1 MPDFYFLRFMKRI
14 FLLLAVIGFLSL
26 PSANGQSQSGRVYEF
41 VNLPTTA
48 RITALGGYGAPQ
60 TGNDLGMAL
69 FYPALMEHMDGNQL
83 SLNFV
88 DYFGD
93 INYGTA
99 AASGEFSKLGKV
111 NAAVQFINYG
121 TFTHADELGNRHGE
135 FTGAEYAVS
144 LGWGRQLSERF
155 SIGSNIRFINSAF
168 EQYSSFGL
176 AADVGFAYVNPENEW
191 VSSLV
196 FRNMGRQ
203 ITNYEGENEPLPFDI
218 VLGVS
223 KKLINAPLRFS
234 VVAHNLH
241 NPDLTYTSPTDNEQT
256 FLGNQSIPGET
267 DRMAEIGDQ
276 IMRHLVFGM
285 EFLPTRNFIVA
296 IGYNYRRR
304 QEMKVDT
311 RLSTVGLSWGVGIR
325 ISHFMLQYGR
335 AHYHLAGSPNHFSIS
350 TDLDKLFF
358 RPTEEKPSIRQ
369 NM

>member
-1 MPDFYFLRFMKRI
+1 MPDLYFLRFIKRM
-14 FLLLAVIGFLSL
+14 LLLVVSATLVLM

-41 VNLPTTA
+41 INLPSTA
-48 RITALGGYGAPQ
+48 RITALGGYAVPQ

-69 FYPALMEHMDGNQL
+69 FYPALMEHMTGKQL

-88 DYFGD
+88 DYFAD
-93 INYGTA
+93 ISYGTA
-99 AASGEFSKLGKV
+99 AASGEFGKIGKV

-121 TFTHADELGNRHGE
+121 TFTHADELGNRYGD

-144 LGWGRQLSERF
+144 LGWGRRLSDRF
-155 SIGSNIRFINSAF
+155 SIGSNIRFINSSF

-176 AADVGFAYVNPENEW
+176 AADVGFAYVDPEKELI
-191 VSSLV
+191 SSVV

-241 NPDLTYTSPTDNEQT
+241 NPDLTYNSPVDNEQT
-256 FLGNQSIPGET
+256 FLNNQGLSEET
-267 DRMAEIGDQ
+267 DRMGEIGDQ

-285 EFLPTRNFIVA
+285 EFLPTRNFMVA

-358 RPTEEKPSIRQ
+358 RPVEEEPSIRQ